1 MTEAQL
7 RTATHA
13 LGYGLTALFMAALA
27 LQNLRYGFYGL
38 FYLGAAITLL
48 AAGGTLY
55 TILVRRQQLSARLH
69 LPIMAGLTLL
79 TGLVQFAGPHPETSH
94 WLFPLILL
102 NFLILPLWQALT
114 LSTTLL
120 VALALR
126 ALVLLP
132 APDALMLISAGAGL
146 VALAAYF
153 NGRHTHMVRSA
164 ETLAITDSLTG
175 AHNARFLDETLQKEL
190 SRSRATGH
198 PMAVI
203 RLRIDHLAEISNLHG
218 TTIRQHLRR
227 DLAESL
233 FSIIRAGDT
242 LYALDDD
249 DFFLVLPFTPEDGV
263 RVIAE
268 RVRRTIREG
277 AWHPVGRVTVSLGC
291 TIRHSDD
298 TQADT
303 VMARAHSALERAC
316 QNGTDRAWFQA
327 EPESAP

>member
-7 RTATHA
+7 RTATHG

-48 AAGGTLY
+48 AACGMLY
-55 TILVRRQQLSARLH
+55 TIVVRRQQLSARLH
-69 LPIMAGLTLL
+69 LPILSGLTLV
-79 TGLVQFAGPHPETSH
+79 TGIAQFAGPHPETSH

-102 NFLILPLWQALT
+102 NFLILPLWQALI
-114 LSTTLL
+114 LSATLL
-120 VALALR
+120 LALTLR
-126 ALVLLP
+126 ALILMP
-132 APDALMLISAGAGL
+132 TPDAVMLILAGAGL

-153 NGRHTHMVRSA
+153 NGRHTHMVQSA

-203 RLRIDHLAEISNLHG
+203 RLRIDHLAEIGNLHG
-218 TTIRQHLRR
+218 TTVRQRLRR
-227 DLAESL
+227 DVAESL

-249 DFFLVLPFTPEDGV
+249 DFFLVLPFTPEEGV
-263 RVIAE
+263 RVIVE
-268 RVRRTIREG
+268 RIRRTIRDG
-277 AWHPVGRVTVSLGC
+277 AWPPVGRVTVSLGC
-291 TIRHSDD
+291 TIRQDTD

-303 VMARAHSALERAC
+303 VMARAESALDRAC
-316 QNGTDRAWFQA
+316 QEGTDRAWFQA
-327 EPESAP
+327 EPEPES